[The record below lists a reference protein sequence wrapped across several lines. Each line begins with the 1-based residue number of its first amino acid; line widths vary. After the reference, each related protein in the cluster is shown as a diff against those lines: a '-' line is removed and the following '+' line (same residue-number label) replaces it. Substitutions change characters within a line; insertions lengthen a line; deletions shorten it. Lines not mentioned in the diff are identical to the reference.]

1 MVGTRPCEKRK
12 RIDACREGTG
22 IWRPRRYSRSTIGGQ
37 ESPKLSFKD
46 RERPFAC
53 GCVACTRFIAANFFP
68 RNLDNGYSRQLLGL
82 ARKNVHGVQKINVF
96 SDEIERWVSMS
107 DRQNAAKPYRIVRVI
122 DPAGRIVWGQ

>member
-1 MVGTRPCEKRK
+1 MVGTRSRGKRK

-37 ESPKLSFKD
+37 ESPKLSFKN

-53 GCVACTRFIAANFFP
+53 GCVACTRFIATNFFP

-82 ARKNVHGVQKINVF
+82 AGKNVHGAAANSCDIPSRLF
-96 SDEIERWVSMS
+96 RW
-107 DRQNAAKPYRIVRVI
+107 RGAKDQRIL
-122 DPAGRIVWGQ
+122 